1 MKPEVVFLVVF
12 ALAAAG
18 LVIVAVVQSLSRRK
32 APRRSASTPMTA
44 PRRQAPQ
51 VQMYVGAVPA
61 TDKQIEYIHILGGVP
76 PPGLTMYQAS
86 QMIDEL
92 IQKRDEKESRYRSS
106 KREEDELRML
116 ASVEQDPS
124 YKPRR
129 SRSFKVRTLR
139 EFQHLVNEVI
149 SDNIIELDE
158 VRALAAWLRENKRLP
173 EEFTDELRLLSRV
186 VLSKKIDDEATQRI
200 YEALLSCLS
209 QLRNRPAV

>member
-1 MKPEVVFLVVF
+1 MKPEIILLVVS
-12 ALAAAG
+12 AIAIVGIAIV
-18 LVIVAVVQSLSRRK
+18 VIVQSFTRAKTPPGLNVHRPRK
-32 APRRSASTPMTA
+32 VPSGRSYTGVAA
-44 PRRQAPQ
+44 
-51 VQMYVGAVPA
+51 A
-61 TDKQIEYIHILGGVP
+61 TDKQIDYIHILGGDT

-86 QMIDEL
+86 EL
-92 IQKRDEKESRYRSS
+92 IDRLIRERDEETSRYNRG

-129 SRSFKVRTLR
+129 SRSFRVRTLR

-149 SDNIIELDE
+149 ADNVIELDE
-158 VRALAAWLRENKRLP
+158 VRVLADWLRENKRLP
-173 EEFTDELRLLSRV
+173 DEFVDELRLMSRV
-186 VLSKKIDDEATQRI
+186 VLSRKIDDETTQRI